1 MFGKHNYAWLLFSA
15 VLVMALVVVV
25 LNRYPVPANSYPSS
39 VFAAQHT
46 EAMTTTDD
54 ATGQKKSKKSGFNPK
69 LKEGNKGRSGGKK

>member
-46 EAMTTTDD
+46 EAM
-54 ATGQKKSKKSGFNPK
+54 GPMEQPKKSIKSTFTGK
-69 LKEGNKGRSGGKK
+69 KEGLKSKGKAKPGK